1 VLRATVEEYLEW
13 WGYRYHEGRD
23 NAGHSGALLVVRT

>member
-1 VLRATVEEYLEW
+1 MLRATVEEYLVW
-13 WGYRYHEGRD
+13 WGYTYHEGRD